1 MSATPVYIVCSPR
14 PLIGKT
20 LLARLLSEFL
30 LLKDGAVSAFDI
42 NLKEPSLLEYLP
54 RLTETADVMDT
65 FGKMQ
70 LMDRLIVHDGVAKV
84 IDLGFHAFDE
94 FFKMTN
100 EIGFLKEATRR
111 SVAPIVLFVADTD
124 RVSARAY
131 PTLREQIPLKTLI
144 TVDNEYVVRG
154 ELPEAMGAGRVLR
167 ITALPSFLKTY
178 VGRLSFSFTDYLRN
192 ERDSSTELHQWIRRN
207 YISFRELEFSLL
219 AQRP

>member
-1 MSATPVYIVCSPR
+1 MNPTPVYIVCSPR
-14 PLIGKT
+14 PLVGKT

-30 LLKDGAVSAFDI
+30 LLKDGTVSSFDI

-219 AQRP
+219 A

>member
-1 MSATPVYIVCSPR
+1 MNATPVYIICSPR
-14 PLIGKT
+14 PLVGKT

-30 LLKDGAVSAFDI
+30 LLKDGAVSSFDI

-219 AQRP
+219 A